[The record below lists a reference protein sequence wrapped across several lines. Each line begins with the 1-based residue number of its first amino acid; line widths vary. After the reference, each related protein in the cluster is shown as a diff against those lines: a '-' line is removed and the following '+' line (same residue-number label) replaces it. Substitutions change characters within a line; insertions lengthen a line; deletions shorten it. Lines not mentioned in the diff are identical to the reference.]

1 MAGNNDKV
9 PLLEEMRAIEAEI
22 VDIEDRIEVGLVRP
36 TPVFRNDLAERKKGL
51 LKAQIALQ
59 RMSTMM
65 LCWGMWDEVATRF
78 LIDNLLEEEI
88 HRSDDSGGKTN
99 EENHT

>member
-1 MAGNNDKV
+1 MTEHEI

-65 LCWGMWDEVATRF
+65 LCWDMWDEVAAKF
-78 LIDNLLEEEI
+78 LIANLLEQKGEQND
-88 HRSDDSGGKTN
+88 SDSKL
-99 EENHT
+99 